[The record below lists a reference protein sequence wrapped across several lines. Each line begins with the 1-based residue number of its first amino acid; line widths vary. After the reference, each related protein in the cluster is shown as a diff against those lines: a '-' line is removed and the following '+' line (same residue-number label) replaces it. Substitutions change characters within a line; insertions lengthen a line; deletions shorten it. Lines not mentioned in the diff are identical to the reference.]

1 MTLRALVVIPALN
14 AERSIGAVVRDCKG
28 LQWGAAGPG
37 GVRPYTGEAAG
48 APLVVNDVLVVD
60 DGSADRTAEVARE
73 AGAQVVSH
81 PTNRGKGAALK
92 TGFAYALE
100 HGFDAVVTLDADG
113 QHLPHEI
120 PKFLAARAETG
131 ADLIIGGRAHL
142 FGQMLPRRR
151 FANRFSA
158 RCIAF
163 ASRTNVTDS
172 QSGFRLYSANLLR
185 AVRLRSD
192 GFDMESEVIV
202 HAGWRGFK
210 VITIPI
216 DLGFVDGQS
225 TSHYKPLMDT
235 VRIAWTVIRARYFW
249 RAR

>member
-1 MTLRALVVIPALN
+1 MTVRALVVIPALN
-14 AERSIGAVVRDCKG
+14 AERSIGAVVRDCK
-28 LQWGAAGPG
+28 AI
-37 GVRPYTGEAAG
+37 
-48 APLVVNDVLVVD
+48 NDDVLVVD
-60 DGSADRTAEVARE
+60 DGSSDRTAEVARE
-73 AGAQVVSH
+73 AGAEVISYPV
-81 PTNRGKGAALK
+81 NRGKGAALK
-92 TGFAYALE
+92 AAFAYALE
-100 HGFDAVVTLDADG
+100 RGFDVVVTLDADG
-113 QHLPHEI
+113 QHLAREI
-120 PKFLAARAETG
+120 PNFLAAHAETG

-142 FGQMLPRRR
+142 FEQMLPRRR

-172 QSGFRLYSANLLR
+172 QSGFRLYSAKLLR
-185 AVRLRSD
+185 SAHLRSD

-202 HAGWRGFK
+202 HAGWHRFK

-235 VRIAWTVIRARYFW
+235 IRIAWTVIRKRYFW
-249 RAR
+249 R

>member
-1 MTLRALVVIPALN
+1 MTERVLVIIPALN
-14 AERSIGAVVRDCKG
+14 AERSIGAVVRDCK
-28 LQWGAAGPG
+28 A
-37 GVRPYTGEAAG
+37 
-48 APLVVNDVLVVD
+48 VVSDVLAVD

-81 PTNRGKGAALK
+81 AVNRGKGAALK

-100 HGFDAVVTLDADG
+100 HGFDAVLTLDADG
-113 QHLPHEI
+113 QHLAREI
-120 PKFLAARAETG
+120 PKFFAAREETG

-163 ASRTNVTDS
+163 ASHTDVTDS
-172 QSGFRLYSANLLR
+172 QSGFRLYSAQLLR
-185 AVRLRSD
+185 AIRLRSE

-202 HAGWRGFK
+202 QAGQRRFK
-210 VITIPI
+210 ILSIPI

-235 VRIAWTVIRARYFW
+235 IRIAWTVIRARYFW
-249 RAR
+249 R